1 MPLSNEL
8 FRESALEQLQS
19 PEQLDKLLRVTSPRG
34 WVALTAIWLLLV
46 VIIAWAFL
54 GTIPTK
60 EHGGGIIV
68 PGGGLQVVD
77 STGSGRIAL
86 EDITVG
92 TQIVEDQVVAR
103 IGKKDLMDQL
113 EEARSQ
119 LAELEHQ
126 NTELDRLDEREAELR
141 EHLAAEEKRRINESI
156 EIANNRIARFEE
168 KKPMILELIEQGV
181 MTEIDRHEIEDSIET
196 AQLEVQLNRLKLDQ
210 VDEELQQAKFTRDRE
225 RTQRALKKDELE
237 GRVDLLQSQHE
248 RESTVRSPVTGRV
261 VEIRVADQTAISAGD
276 PILLVEPAGTAG
288 TELEAVIFVSAATA
302 KGRIEPGDRV
312 ALMPSTVKQEEF
324 GFLRGTVMWI
334 AEVPTS
340 KSRMLAVLADND
352 LVEEFTR
359 EIGLPLEMSVALNK
373 DESTPSGFEW
383 SSKNGPPSRI
393 SAGTLCKAHVT
404 VEEQMP
410 ISFVIP
416 QLRRKPVGD

>member
-34 WVALTAIWLLLV
+34 WVALTAIWLLLAV
-46 VIIAWAFL
+46 VIAWAFL

-60 EHGGGIIV
+60 ELGGGMIV

-86 EDITVG
+86 EDIPVG
-92 TQIVEDQVVAR
+92 TRIAAGQVVAR
-103 IGKKDLMDQL
+103 IGKKDLIDQL
-113 EEARSQ
+113 EQAQSQ

-126 NTELDRLDEREAELR
+126 NQELDRLDARETELR
-141 EHLAAEEKRRINESI
+141 LQLAAEEKRRIEESI
-156 EIANNRIARFEE
+156 VIARNRIGRLEE
-168 KKPMILELIEQGV
+168 KQPMILGLIEQGV
-181 MTEIDRHEIEDSIET
+181 MTEVDRHEIEEAIELT
-196 AQLEVQLNRLKLDQ
+196 KLEVQQGRLKLDQ
-210 VDEELQQAKFTRDRE
+210 VDERLAQATFARDRE
-225 RTQRALKKDELE
+225 RTKRGLKKDELS
-237 GRVDLLQSQHE
+237 GRVDLLSSRYE
-248 RESTVRSPVTGRV
+248 RESTVRSPVSGRV
-261 VEIRVADQTAISAGD
+261 VEIRIADQTAISAGD
-276 PILLVEPAGTAG
+276 PILLVEPAGTAA

-302 KGRIEPGDRV
+302 KGRIKPGDPV
-312 ALMPSTVKQEEF
+312 ALTPSTVKQEEF
-324 GFLRGTVMWI
+324 GFLRGTVTWI

-340 KSRMLAVLADND
+340 KSRMLAVVADHD

-359 EIGLPLEMSVALNK
+359 EIGLPLEMHVALNK
-373 DESTPSGFEW
+373 SEATPSGYEW
-383 SSKNGPPSRI
+383 SSKDGPPSRI
-393 SAGTLCKAHVT
+393 SAGTLCGAQVT